1 MAAIGPEKG
10 VQRMLEQKFSK
21 LSEGLKKCF
30 SLDFF
35 SPILIPDHLQ
45 RIYSFLLYHRHYS
58 SKKKKQKQNSS
69 DEPVLCLQI
78 KDNSA
83 DNQF

>member
-10 VQRMLEQKFSK
+10 VQRTLEQKFSK

-58 SKKKKQKQNSS
+58 SKKKQKNRTHRM
-69 DEPVLCLQI
+69 
-78 KDNSA
+78 
-83 DNQF
+83 NQCCVYR

>member
-10 VQRMLEQKFSK
+10 VQRTLEQKFSK
-21 LSEGLKKCF
+21 LSGGLKKCF

-45 RIYSFLLYHRHYS
+45 RIYLFLLNHRLYS
-58 SKKKKQKQNSS
+58 SIEKHRTHRM
-69 DEPVLCLQI
+69 
-78 KDNSA
+78 
-83 DNQF
+83 NQCCVYR

>member
-10 VQRMLEQKFSK
+10 VQRTLEQKFSK

-35 SPILIPDHLQ
+35 SPILIPDHKEF
-45 RIYSFLLYHRHYS
+45 IHF
-58 SKKKKQKQNSS
+58 
-69 DEPVLCLQI
+69 C
-78 KDNSA
+78 
-83 DNQF
+83 